1 MADLLRLARK
11 PPVTIGDAATVAD
24 CIRIMVDTGAGAV
37 AVTSG
42 NKLKGIFTER
52 DVVKKIVH
60 ERRDAATTKVM
71 DVMTT
76 QMVTVKSDIS
86 VNEALTLMKRNK
98 IRHLPIVNERGEIEG
113 MASLRYLM
121 HNQLD
126 QMLDELQTLEAYMSA
141 DGPGG

>member
-1 MADLLRLARK
+1 MVDLIRLARK
-11 PPVTIGDAATVAD
+11 PPVTIGDGATVMD
-24 CIRIMVDTGAGAV
+24 SIRKMVETGAGAV

-42 NKLKGIFTER
+42 NKLRGIFTER
-52 DVVKKIVH
+52 DVVKKIVS
-60 ERRDAATTKVM
+60 EGRDAKTTRVA

-76 QMVTVKSDIS
+76 KIVTVKSDTS
-86 VNEALTLMKRNK
+86 VQQALTIMKQNK
-98 IRHLPIVNERGEIEG
+98 IRHLPIVNATGEIEG

-126 QMLDELQTLEAYMSA
+126 VMLDELQTLEAFLTA